1 MYNIEIEKSRQISK
15 KLGEENKNV
24 MTELDKKLGSVKLNK
39 SGLERLLEKDLSEK
53 KDTITEA
60 V

>member
-1 MYNIEIEKSRQISK
+1 MYNIELEKSRQIRK
-15 KLGEENKNV
+15 KLGEENKNA

-39 SGLERLLEKDLSEK
+39 SGLERLLEKDLTEK
-53 KDTITEA
+53 KETITEA